1 VLFAG
6 AVCYY
11 CFFGAAVLFITV
23 FSATVMFLLLFR
35 ADGLDLLFLVGFF
48 NVFYCVFL
56 CFW

>member
-1 VLFAG
+1 MLFAG

-48 NVFYCVFL
+48 NVFLL
-56 CFW
+56 CFFCFW